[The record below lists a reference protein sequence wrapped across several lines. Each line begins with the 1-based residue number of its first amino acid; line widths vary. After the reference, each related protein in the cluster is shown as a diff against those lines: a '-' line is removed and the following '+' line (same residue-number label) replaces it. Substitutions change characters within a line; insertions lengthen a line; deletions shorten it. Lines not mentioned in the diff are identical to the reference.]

1 MRMPTSRAASPC
13 RPAWCTAGAADMTCT
28 PASSTCRHFF
38 PITMRKL
45 SCRSRREISDHRQ
58 HSVLKIQET
67 AMRLPISGMIV
78 AALIVLVQPAA
89 AQSTPDLKQ
98 LIDDIVAANRILYR
112 QGVVDGF
119 GHVSARHP
127 GRPDRFLLSAA
138 KAPGRVGA
146 EDIKEF
152 DLDGNALDQRGRPV
166 RS

>member
-1 MRMPTSRAASPC
+1 MRS
-13 RPAWCTAGAADMTCT
+13 
-28 PASSTCRHFF
+28 
-38 PITMRKL
+38 
-45 SCRSRREISDHRQ
+45 
-58 HSVLKIQET
+58 
-67 AMRLPISGMIV
+67 PISGMIV

-146 EDIKEF
+146 EDIMEF

-166 RS
+166 